1 MKRAMHRELES
12 SLQKGRQLRGME
24 QNSVLSALRSALP

>member
-1 MKRAMHRELES
+1 MQRAMQRALES

-24 QNSVLSALRSALP
+24 QISVLSALRSALR